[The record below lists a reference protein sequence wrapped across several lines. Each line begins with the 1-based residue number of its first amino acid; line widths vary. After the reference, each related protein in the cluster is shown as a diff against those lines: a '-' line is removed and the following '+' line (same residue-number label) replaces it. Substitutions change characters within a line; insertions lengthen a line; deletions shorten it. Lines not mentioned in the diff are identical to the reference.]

1 MATLH
6 RGFSPSSILVLL
18 LLLLVAISSASP
30 VHEILSKYGFPPGLF
45 PDAAKHYALSP
56 HGDFVVALDNPC
68 YVQLTEIFYYEKII
82 SGKLE
87 FGRIS
92 DLSGIQVKKL
102 FAWFPITG
110 IVSPPNKGYVE
121 LQAIG
126 IISEKYPVKM
136 FEEIPSCVGLCLAK
150 ILVSRV

>member
-18 LLLLVAISSASP
+18 LLLLVVISSASP

-92 DLSGIQVKKL
+92 DLSGIRSRSSS
-102 FAWFPITG
+102 FGSPSP
-110 IVSPPNKGYVE
+110 VSPPRPTKATSSSRFKRRH
-121 LQAIG
+121 QALPLIA
-126 IISEKYPVKM
+126 SMNYKM
-136 FEEIPSCVGLCLAK
+136 GG
-150 ILVSRV
+150 